1 MTCSLALLRFTSPRG
16 AFLTGSPI
24 QPRPPKFARIP
35 LHSEYSG
42 KDFIENNNGY
52 TNVYPY
58 ANLIHMKD
66 AAIRI
71 RVEKELHASF
81 TAACQSENRQ
91 ASDVLREFMRS
102 FADQHYDG
110 RQVSLFA
117 TPTMKRLKGSTKHA

>member
-1 MTCSLALLRFTSPRG
+1 MVILFY
-16 AFLTGSPI
+16 
-24 QPRPPKFARIP
+24 K
-35 LHSEYSG
+35 Y
-42 KDFIENNNGY
+42 GY

-58 ANLIHMKD
+58 VSVAQMKD

-102 FADQHYDG
+102 FADQHHGG

-117 TPTMKRLKGSTKHA
+117 ALTPKRLKGRT